1 MVFFNYATKQLA
13 AKIVYY
19 GPGLSGKTT
28 NLQIIY
34 RKTHPKSRGELISLE
49 TGADRTL
56 FFDLLPLEVGRIKG
70 FRVRFQLYTVPGQV
84 HYNETRKLVLKGVD
98 GIIFVADSQEAVL
111 NSNLE
116 SMENLR
122 ENLSFYNLKLEDLP
136 LVIQYNKRDLANI
149 LPVPELES
157 HLNDLGAPHFE
168 AIAVRGVGVFETLKG
183 ISKLTLARIAKKL
196 EEQEEGKKKYV
207 TVEAEPRK
215 GEEDEEEESTVIIPP
230 ERVQQ
235 MEKETEEKTKQ
246 NKSEQEEEIE
256 VLEEETPFENLEKT
270 PPELDEE
277 PETTATEEQN
287 MEEEEVPV
295 EEKATEAEAE
305 KDKGKKE
312 AEEVDVVFDVE
323 KEEKEEETEKVY
335 FRRISVSKDEADKQ
349 LDALVNAIL
358 GEAKVQRKRVGEL
371 ERKPLDEV
379 FKEVIKHEKTIKV
392 EEQFDIPLSI
402 LEGSN
407 YITMEIKP
415 EKGKK
420 LHFKIPVKEKGFDI
434 VTLKLTIKLLGK

>member
-28 NLQIIY
+28 NLQVIY

-149 LPVPELES
+149 LPVAMLEK
-157 HLNDLGAPHFE
+157 HLNDLGVPHFE

-207 TVEAEPRK
+207 AVESRTKEGK
-215 GEEDEEEESTVIIPP
+215 EEEEEEESTVIIPP
-230 ERVQQ
+230 ERARQFAK
-235 MEKETEEKTKQ
+235 MKEETEGEK
-246 NKSEQEEEIE
+246 
-256 VLEEETPFENLEKT
+256 EEETEVVEEKSETETVEKT
-270 PPELDEE
+270 AVETAEENVPPADQQTPQPTERQTIEVQGK
-277 PETTATEEQN
+277 ETRKRTKPG
-287 MEEEEVPV
+287 EEEV
-295 EEKATEAEAE
+295 E
-305 KDKGKKE
+305 
-312 AEEVDVVFDVE
+312 VVFDVE
-323 KEEKEEETEKVY
+323 KEEEKKETEKVY

-349 LDALVNAIL
+349 LDALVQSIL
-358 GEAKVQRKRVGEL
+358 GEAKAPRKKVGEL

-379 FKEVIKHEKTIKV
+379 FKEVIKHEKTIKK
-392 EEQFDIPLSI
+392 EEQFDIPLSE
-402 LEGSN
+402 LEASN
-407 YITMEIKP
+407 YISIEIKP

-420 LHFKIPVKEKGFDI
+420 LHLEIPVKERGFDI